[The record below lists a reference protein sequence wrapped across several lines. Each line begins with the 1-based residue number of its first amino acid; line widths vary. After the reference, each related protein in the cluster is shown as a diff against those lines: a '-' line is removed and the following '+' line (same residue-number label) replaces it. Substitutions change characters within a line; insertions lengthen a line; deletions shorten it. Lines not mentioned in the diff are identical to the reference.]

1 MSPQV
6 ISRKLAYLQSYL
18 NDLKALADRGAIK
31 ENHYASERLIQLI
44 VETMFDI
51 MSHWLAS
58 RGFSSSDSYAEVVTE
73 AGRRGLITPELSDR
87 LLPAARMRN
96 LLVHMYEQIDLD
108 KLQQAVPSALDD
120 AGEFIRQVSAQASH

>member
-18 NDLKALADRGAIK
+18 NDLQVLADHGEIK

-51 MSHWLAS
+51 MSHWLTS
-58 RGFSSSDSYAEVVTE
+58 KGFSSSDSYAEVVAE
-73 AGRRGLITPELSDR
+73 AGQRGMITPALADR

-96 LLVHMYEQIDLD
+96 LLVHMDERIDLE
-108 KLQQAVPSALDD
+108 KLQQAVPSALED
-120 AGEFIRQVSAQASH
+120 AREFIRQVSTRTSP